1 MRPATRPLAAPAATG
16 VVVAVSG
23 AVAFGAAWP
32 IRDGPTGTTGLVAL
46 LTFGISLMV
55 GVSACEPVMRRA
67 AADPAGAAPESGPDA
82 APDAG
87 RCAEPPPPWVS
98 GPAPALVPA
107 PTTGR
112 SPAPAPDGERRRAD
126 RCFGCLRLAEV
137 AGSGELT
144 VADST
149 VPLHLCRWCLEHVED
164 WHAREAARLRTER
177 EPASRG

>member
-1 MRPATRPLAAPAATG
+1 MRPAPRPLAALAATV

-32 IRDGPTGTTGLVAL
+32 IRDGPAGTTGLVAL

-55 GVSACEPVMRRA
+55 GVSASEPVMRRA
-67 AADPAGAAPESGPDA
+67 AADPAEA
-82 APDAG
+82 APDSAPDSG
-87 RCAEPPPPWVS
+87 RCAGPPPPWVS

-107 PTTGR
+107 PTAER
-112 SPAPAPDGERRRAD
+112 SPVPVPAPGGERRGAD
-126 RCFGCLRLAEV
+126 RCFGCLRVEEV
-137 AGSGELT
+137 AGSGLLT
-144 VADST
+144 VAGST
-149 VPLHLCRWCLEHVED
+149 VPLHLCRWCLEHVEG